1 MDKRLILSPDTG
13 LLDFRRKD
21 RFRHDKGKAS
31 PSIIKNFQVANSN
44 LAN

>member
-13 LLDFRRKD
+13 LLDFRRRD
-21 RFRHDKGKAS
+21 RIRQGKGKAR